1 MSLVD
6 FDLRD
11 RIAAVLVEHAR
22 RPPRVQAAA
31 ILRELGDTVEPA
43 KDDDGPVL
51 QRVEPPRWARYAE
64 RNAQWL
70 EAGVATT
77 RNRTRSAMEALGL
90 VPDEVRAVV
99 IEPFCIHVF
108 KWTDAGS
115 RVGVGRPIVED

>member
-31 ILRELGDTVEPA
+31 ILRELGDSVEPA
-43 KDDDGPVL
+43 KEDEGPVL
-51 QRVEPPRWARYAE
+51 RRVQPPRWARYVE
-64 RNAQWL
+64 RNAPLL

-77 RNRTRSAMEALGL
+77 RNRTRGAMEALGL
-90 VPDEVRAVV
+90 EPDEIRAVV
-99 IEPFCIHVF
+99 IEAHQIHVF
-108 KWTDAGS
+108 KWTDA
-115 RVGVGRPIVED
+115 RTHVGVGLPIVED